1 MKAYIM
7 GSNLK
12 RSLKRGEGRDWS
24 FFQLK
29 LSNSQPEIENG
40 VAYKRKCVL
49 ITYGQYGNRNVVLR
63 KKTRVHKQFFSVS
76 YTPGWFLPFQYSES
90 LWK

>member
-40 VAYKRKCVL
+40 VAYKKNVYNVCEKML
-49 ITYGQYGNRNVVLR
+49 I
-63 KKTRVHKQFFSVS
+63 
-76 YTPGWFLPFQYSES
+76 YS
-90 LWK
+90 K